1 MLKRKI
7 SSSGS
12 SHTFLFLSHLY
23 IIDDEERFFLTVCTR
38 VKKRR
43 VPNKA
48 RKLCSCSCSCIL
60 FGHFCIAQQKKYL
73 THIQCSTLYCCQLK
87 LVAEFLTTANF
98 KTKRVTSNN
107 IHICKI
113 MVFLLPKNIVE
124 CIEKKTAHK
133 TKESYRSS
141 YDKKSHCFK
150 ISQISQIIFA
160 QSWVNCMGFFHF
172 VAWHFKWMSYYNV
185 MDSAIVA
192 GGGVRGNWLAL
203 RMCIGGIFRISA
215 RGISKKGLI
224 CIFSLNN
231 CAVLYGQQKAIKY
244 R

>member
-1 MLKRKI
+1 MFNIILFVSWSWLQNFWLPQILKRKEWHQI
-7 SSSGS
+7 I
-12 SHTFLFLSHLY
+12 Y
-23 IIDDEERFFLTVCTR
+23 IY
-38 VKKRR
+38 VK
-43 VPNKA
+43 
-48 RKLCSCSCSCIL
+48 SW
-60 FGHFCIAQQKKYL
+60 F
-73 THIQCSTLYCCQLK
+73 
-87 LVAEFLTTANF
+87 
-98 KTKRVTSNN
+98 
-107 IHICKI
+107 
-113 MVFLLPKNIVE
+113 FLLPKNIDE

-185 MDSAIVA
+185 MDSAIVV

-231 CAVLYGQQKAIKY
+231 CAVLHGQQKAIKY

>member
-1 MLKRKI
+1 
-7 SSSGS
+7 
-12 SHTFLFLSHLY
+12 
-23 IIDDEERFFLTVCTR
+23 
-38 VKKRR
+38 
-43 VPNKA
+43 
-48 RKLCSCSCSCIL
+48 
-60 FGHFCIAQQKKYL
+60 
-73 THIQCSTLYCCQLK
+73 
-87 LVAEFLTTANF
+87 
-98 KTKRVTSNN
+98 
-107 IHICKI
+107 

-185 MDSAIVA
+185 MDSAIVV

-215 RGISKKGLI
+215 RGISKKELI

-231 CAVLYGQQKAIKY
+231 CAVLHGQQKAIKY
-244 R
+244 RWNIRTHIISLFHYPKNLSVRATILLHILLELIYSLKEQLYGQPCVMWTPMRSSLVSASHYFSVNLK

>member
-107 IHICKI
+107 IHICKM
-113 MVFLLPKNIVE
+113 MVPLLPKNIVE

-160 QSWVNCMGFFHF
+160 QSWVNCMGFF
-172 VAWHFKWMSYYNV
+172 
-185 MDSAIVA
+185 
-192 GGGVRGNWLAL
+192 
-203 RMCIGGIFRISA
+203 
-215 RGISKKGLI
+215 
-224 CIFSLNN
+224 SL
-231 CAVLYGQQKAIKY
+231 CSLTF
-244 R
+244 